1 MTVESS
7 HSGLGFNLDKS
18 RAILIG
24 TSRFPRDTE
33 SLPDLPAVTANVIDL
48 ERHLRDPSVVGL
60 SPDRVQRLLD
70 EEDIATVAEGIAQA
84 SQDAEDLFVL
94 YYAGHGLISRNGDL
108 LLTIRSSTHGY
119 ADANCL
125 HWNTIKEYI
134 LKSPART
141 KLVVLDCCFS
151 GRAFELM
158 GSEQEVLRQKLAVGG
173 TVVLCS
179 SPRNEPSRALRAD
192 RRTAFT
198 DALLSSIEQGVDNG
212 RLTVSIDE
220 IFTEAK
226 QKLRAL
232 GAPEPQRLASAEA
245 DDIAFALNRRSE
257 LSQDVSSFEQLVK
270 QVEARVNRF
279 LDARLGLDSALLQEE
294 VVDKDVRL
302 STIQLIMAPFFILFA
317 FAEVA
322 WLFYLGR
329 SEPDSDSLGESIST
343 YPNFVGFVTTVGTL
357 ILVSGFVAALAILAL
372 RSPHRSTLLDTLLL
386 SRRSARVIARCGI
399 VNVLVVTLAA
409 LVAPFASSFYN

>member
-1 MTVESS
+1 
-7 HSGLGFNLDKS
+7 
-18 RAILIG
+18 
-24 TSRFPRDTE
+24 
-33 SLPDLPAVTANVIDL
+33 VTANVIDL

-257 LSQDVSSFEQLVK
+257 LSQEVSSFEQLVK

-329 SEPDSDSLGESIST
+329 SEPD
-343 YPNFVGFVTTVGTL
+343 F
-357 ILVSGFVAALAILAL
+357 
-372 RSPHRSTLLDTLLL
+372 
-386 SRRSARVIARCGI
+386 
-399 VNVLVVTLAA
+399 
-409 LVAPFASSFYN
+409 